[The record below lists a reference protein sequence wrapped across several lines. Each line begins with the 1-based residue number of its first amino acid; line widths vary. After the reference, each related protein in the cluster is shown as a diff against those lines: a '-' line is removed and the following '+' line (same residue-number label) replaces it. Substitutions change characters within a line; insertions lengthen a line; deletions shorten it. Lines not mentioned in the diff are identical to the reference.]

1 MQENELKTTSQLFC
15 ESELLGVSFT
25 LGPNPSP
32 YRDCPRMYYI
42 ELKDKSFNSKFPD
55 DYTEVN
61 YETVHPDNL
70 TEVLR
75 CRDKLKSEW
84 WKKYQQFDYD
94 TVWAD
99 TPPDISSLYES

>member
-25 LGPNPSP
+25 FGPNPSP
-32 YRDCPRMYYI
+32 YRDCPVLYYI
-42 ELKDKSFNSKFPD
+42 EFKDKSFNSNFPD

-61 YETVHPDNL
+61 YETIHPDNL
-70 TEVLR
+70 PEVLR

-84 WKKYQQFDYD
+84 WKEYQEFDYD
-94 TVWAD
+94 TAFACEDTKAD
-99 TPPDISSLYES
+99 LSSLE